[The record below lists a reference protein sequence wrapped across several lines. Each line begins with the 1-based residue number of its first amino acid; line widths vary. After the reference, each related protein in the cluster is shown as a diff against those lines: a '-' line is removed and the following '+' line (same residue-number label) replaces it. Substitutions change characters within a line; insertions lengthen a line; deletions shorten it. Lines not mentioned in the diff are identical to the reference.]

1 MDLDAACAD
10 AFGQQQQNN
19 HPPQQALQQPEVE
32 FEYTGK
38 GCVVPKDVRIV
49 RFHLSVVEVEQ
60 YAFKKCFKLREVVF
74 NDGLQKIGRA
84 AFYNCKSLSS
94 VSFPSTVTEIGY
106 LAFRNCAS
114 LKRFTFP
121 TISNRLDTLIQTGR
135 WEEVDNEMDEIRGVV
150 ERSSGGELFVS
161 TQTMGGSRN
170 WNRVRRDIEKIVRLV
185 VFYESQLPIL
195 DIAFTDACDIGV
207 PGPVKDKV
215 LQYLF

>member
-1 MDLDAACAD
+1 
-10 AFGQQQQNN
+10 
-19 HPPQQALQQPEVE
+19 
-32 FEYTGK
+32 
-38 GCVVPKDVRIV
+38 
-49 RFHLSVVEVEQ
+49 
-60 YAFKKCFKLREVVF
+60 
-74 NDGLQKIGRA
+74 
-84 AFYNCKSLSS
+84 
-94 VSFPSTVTEIGY
+94 
-106 LAFRNCAS
+106 
-114 LKRFTFP
+114 
-121 TISNRLDTLIQTGR
+121 
-135 WEEVDNEMDEIRGVV
+135 MDEIRGVV